1 MTMKA
6 FGAMFWAGVTMLRR
20 DRVLLITSLG
30 LALISILVF
39 GWLFTSN
46 GATALNLG
54 VVDQDH
60 TAVTS
65 QLITGLK
72 KNSALKV
79 YQGTQSEETQALSDG
94 HRGAVIVMPANFG
107 ADFAWGHA
115 TLQVY
120 YDQSSPIEEAIA
132 HAAVQSIVANLNQ
145 SMQSAQS
152 AQGGHA
158 AASVVT
164 LHEQAVSVRS
174 LRQIDWLTPGMV
186 GMLLMWANL
195 TVGALL
201 VGWRQQG
208 ILRRLAATPLRPGA
222 LVGSQILAR
231 LALSLTQ
238 GIVLLAV
245 AMMLFKVQ
253 VVGSWLALLAT
264 MTLGS
269 LTLLSIG
276 FVIGAFARTESVAQ
290 AISTLISFPMMFLS
304 GSYFPTDNAPAFLAP
319 VIKALPLS
327 YLNDALRQIINNGA
341 DLTAPAVHGD
351 LLILAAWLLV
361 ALLLSTRAFRWA

>member
-1 MTMKA
+1 MKA

-20 DRVLLITSLG
+20 DRILLITSLG

-46 GATALNLG
+46 GVSTLNLG
-54 VVDQDH
+54 VVDLDH

-72 KNSALKV
+72 RNNALKV
-79 YQGTQSEETQALSDG
+79 YVGTQNEETQALRDG
-94 HRGAVIVMPANFG
+94 HRGAVIVLPAQFG
-107 ADFAWGHA
+107 ADFAQGHA

-120 YDQSSPIEEAIA
+120 YDQSSPVEEAIA
-132 HAAVQSIVANLNQ
+132 RAAVQSIVANLNQ
-145 SMQSAQS
+145 SVQS
-152 AQGGHA
+152 GHA

-164 LHEQAVSVRS
+164 VQEEAVSVRN
-174 LRQIDWLTPGMV
+174 LREIDWLTPGMV

-195 TVGALL
+195 TVGAVL

-208 ILRRLAATPLRPGA
+208 IMRRLAATPLRPGA

-231 LALSLTQ
+231 LALSLGQ

-245 AMMLFKVQ
+245 AMLLFRVQ
-253 VVGSWLALLAT
+253 IVGSWLALLAT

-269 LTLLSIG
+269 LTLLSLG
-276 FVIGAFARTESVAQ
+276 FVIGSFARTESVAQ
-290 AISTLISFPMMFLS
+290 SISTLISFPMMFLS

-341 DLTAPAVHGD
+341 SLTASAVQGD
-351 LLILAAWLLV
+351 LLVLAAWLLV